1 MAIPVSELQSI
12 NPSSL
17 IELFTLELFNNLHGS
32 NDVLRFH
39 SGTKMNTNT
48 DIVWQGNSYQKFPA
62 EATGF
67 EFTSKGQIPRPIFKL
82 ANLVGLTKD
91 GQVLTVSDLMILVNQ
106 TTAQNDLIGS
116 KFTRIRTLASSL
128 DAVNFEGNSNPFGT
142 PNSDELPQEIFFIN
156 RKIQENRSFVEFELV
171 SELDLQGK
179 KIPARQVLR
188 SEFAGVGTFIN
199 Q

>member
-142 PNSDELPQEIFFIN
+142 PNSDELPQEIFFID

>member
-142 PNSDELPQEIFFIN
+142 PNSDELPQEIFFID

-171 SELDLQGK
+171 SEIDLQGK

>member
-48 DIVWQGNSYQKFPA
+48 DIVWQGNTYQKFPA
-62 EATGF
+62 EASGF

-91 GQVLTVSDLMILVNQ
+91 GQVLTVSDLMVLVNQ
-106 TTAQNDLIGS
+106 TTTQNDLIGS

-142 PNSDELPQEIFFIN
+142 PNSDELPQEIFFID
-156 RKIQENRSFVEFELV
+156 RKVQENRNFVEFELV
-171 SELDLQGK
+171 SEIDLQGK

>member
-17 IELFTLELFNNLHGS
+17 VELFTLQLFNNLHGS

-48 DIVWQGNSYQKFPA
+48 EIVWQGNSYQKFPV

-67 EFTSKGQIPRPIFKL
+67 EFTSKGQIPRPNFKM
-82 ANLVGLTKD
+82 ANLIGLAKD
-91 GQVLTVSDLMILVNQ
+91 GEVLTISDLIVLVNQ
-106 TTAQNDLIGS
+106 TTNQNDLIGA

-142 PNSDELPQEIFFIN
+142 PNSDELPQEIFFID
-156 RKIQENRSFVEFELV
+156 RKVQENRNFVEFELV
-171 SELDLQGK
+171 SEIDLQGK

>member
-171 SELDLQGK
+171 SEIDLQGK

>member
-39 SGTKMNTNT
+39 SGTKMHTNT